1 MVNNFKQFLKVVV
14 ATVGI
19 GQTVHGSL
27 PPKKVSL
34 EKKARFTKQDCKMLI
49 SQQEQQYKIPAG
61 LLAAIA
67 SIESEFSPYAV
78 NCNGASKKFTNLS
91 DAKLYVTS
99 LRDLGFVD
107 INIGA
112 LQINY
117 GYHNKR
123 FKNAVAILDPYQNIS
138 YAAKYLASLK
148 AKYGSWV
155 KAVKFYHS
163 PDHKCQEVYMTKVL
177 NSLKRINNSTYCEI
191 SGVPKVS
198 LKPVRNNSK

>member
-1 MVNNFKQFLKVVV
+1 MASNFKQFLKVVI
-14 ATVGI
+14 ATIGI
-19 GQTVHGSL
+19 GQAVCGSL
-27 PPKKVSL
+27 PAKKISL
-34 EKKARFTKQDCKMLI
+34 EKNARFTKQDCKMLI
-49 SQQEQQYKIPAG
+49 SQKEQQYKIPSG
-61 LLAAIA
+61 LLAAVA

-78 NCNGASKKFTNLS
+78 NCNGASKKFTNIS

-99 LRDLGFVD
+99 LRNQGIID

-123 FKNAVAILDPYQNIS
+123 FKSAVAILDPYQNIA

-163 PDHKCQEVYMTKVL
+163 PDLKCQEAYITKVM
-177 NSLKRINNSTYCEI
+177 NSLKRINNGTYCEI
-191 SGVPKVS
+191 NGVPKIS
-198 LKPVRNNSK
+198 LKPVRTNSK